1 MASTPTTTNGT
12 ASTVDSIIQSAI
24 FDVALNALKTYL
36 YAQMPWLSYPIIK
49 QVFGAFL
56 NWVAGYIYTYLTQV
70 ANFTVIDLQTD
81 QEKSSYAAAVTQLQ
95 AAQSLGDP
103 NAIQKAKDQFTST
116 LGNLIHF
123 DGS

>member
-1 MASTPTTTNGT
+1 MGSTPTTTNT
-12 ASTVDSIIQSAI
+12 ATHTVDQIIQAAI
-24 FDVALNALKTYL
+24 FDVALNALQTYL
-36 YAQMPWLSYPIIK
+36 YAQLPWLGFPIIK

-81 QEKSSYAAAVTQLQ
+81 QEKASYDAAVTQLKS
-95 AAQSLGDP
+95 AQSSGDP
-103 NAIQKAKDQFTST
+103 NALQKAKDQFKST

>member
-1 MASTPTTTNGT
+1 MANTPTTTNG
-12 ASTVDSIIQSAI
+12 AIQTVDSIIQAAI

-36 YAQMPWLSYPIIK
+36 YAQMPWLAYPVIK

-56 NWVAGYIYTYLTQV
+56 NWIAGYIYTYLTQV

-81 QEKSSYAAAVTQLQ
+81 QEKASYDAAVTQLQ
-95 AAQSLGDP
+95 DAQSSGDP
-103 NAIQKAKDQFTST
+103 NALQKAKDQFKST

>member
-1 MASTPTTTNGT
+1 MASTPTKTNGT
-12 ASTVDSIIQSAI
+12 VSAVDSIIQSAI
-24 FDVALNALKTYL
+24 FDVALSALKTYL

-49 QVFGAFL
+49 QVFGSFL
-56 NWVAGYIYTYLTQV
+56 NWIAGYIYTYLTQV

-95 AAQSLGDP
+95 AAQSSGDP
-103 NAIQKAKDQFTST
+103 NAIQKAKDQFTIT